1 MSDPL
6 APSFT
11 LLKVRNIR
19 IGAHWSWLIVFA
31 LWAWQLATELF
42 PSSYP
47 GLSGRSYLVMGLVSA
62 VIFFAT
68 ILLHELGHAL
78 QALKEGMQIRDITLW
93 LFGGVARFE
102 GMFPSAGAEFRIAI
116 AGPVVSVALAILF
129 WILAAGMA
137 FLNISEEAVGICDYL
152 SRINLI
158 LVAFNMVPAL
168 PLDGGRVLRSWLWQ
182 RQGNFTTATISAAR
196 AGKAFGYLLIG
207 AGVAQFFTVG
217 LSGGIWFVVLGW
229 FLYQAAEAEQDFALL
244 SRVFRSLPVRDLMTP
259 DPVVVPGTRSVA
271 EFLDDMQVRGHSTYP
286 VTEDGKLLGLV
297 SLRLASAV
305 PPPRRADTTVADVML
320 PANQTPVV
328 RPDIPIFDVLD
339 PLRTAPGRAVVM
351 DGGRIVGIV
360 SGSDVAKAVEAERTR
375 GVPYEKRARSA
386 RPVWALVATIF
397 VIAAAL
403 IYRPPL
409 VVVSPGPAIDV
420 GRDVTVQGIPA
431 TRLNGRYLLLTVH
444 ISEPTALGA
453 AYAVLNPELE
463 LITRSELVGGEGISE
478 EEFLRG
484 QRRLFEESRK
494 AAAAAAASAAGMEVN
509 LAGRGAQVVDVV
521 ESAPAGG
528 TLRLG
533 DVITAIDGR
542 PVKLA
547 SDLRSVTTARP
558 AGTTFQL
565 EVQRGS
571 RTMSVR
577 VKSARIPSLDQPL
590 TGIGVVAVTRDLDVQ
605 LPFDVDFRD
614 RNIGGPSAGLAYAL
628 AIADIID
635 PKDVARGRSLAASGT
650 IQLTG
655 EVGVVGG
662 LEQKAQAAREANADI
677 VLVPKEELDQVEGRD
692 VHGVESLGEA
702 LKLLNTLS

>member
-31 LWAWQLATELF
+31 LWAWQLASELF

-62 VIFFAT
+62 VIFFAS
-68 ILLHELGHAL
+68 ILLHELGHSL

-129 WILAAGMA
+129 WVLAAGMA
-137 FLNISEEAVGICDYL
+137 FLSIPEEAVGICDYL

-182 RQGNFTTATISAAR
+182 RQDNFTSATISAAR
-196 AGKAFGYLLIG
+196 AGKGFGYLLIG

-244 SRVFRSLPVRDLMTP
+244 SRAFRSLPVRDLMTA

-271 EFLDDMQVRGHSTYP
+271 EFLDDKRVRDHSTYP

-305 PPPRRADTTVADVML
+305 PPARRADTTVADVML

-328 RPDIPIFDVLD
+328 RPDVPIFDALD

-360 SGSDVAKAVEAERTR
+360 SGSDVAKAVEVERTR
-375 GVPYEKRARSA
+375 GLPDRPARSA

-420 GRDVTVQGIPA
+420 GRDVNVRGIPA

-453 AYAVLNPELE
+453 AYALLNPELD
-463 LITRSELVGGEGISE
+463 LITRSALLGGEGISE

-494 AAAAAAASAAGMEVN
+494 AAAAAAASAAGMEVK
-509 LAGRGAQVVDVV
+509 LSGAGAQVVDVV

-528 TLRLG
+528 RIRLG

-542 PVKLA
+542 PVMLA

-558 AGTTFQL
+558 AGTTFRL
-565 EVQRGS
+565 EVQRRS
-571 RTMSVR
+571 RTITVR
-577 VKSARIPSLDQPL
+577 VKSARIPSLDQPI

-605 LPFDVDFRD
+605 LPFEVDFRD

-635 PKDVARGRSLAASGT
+635 ARDVARGRSLAASGT

-662 LEQKAQAAREANADI
+662 LEQKAQAAREANAEV

-702 LKLLNTLS
+702 LQLLNSAA